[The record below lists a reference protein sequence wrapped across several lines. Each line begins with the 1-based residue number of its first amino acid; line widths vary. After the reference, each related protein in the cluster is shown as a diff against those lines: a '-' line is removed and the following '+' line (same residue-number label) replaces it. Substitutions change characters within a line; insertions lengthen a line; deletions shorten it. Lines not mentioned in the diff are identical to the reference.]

1 MPHFKRQ
8 EEEGLVKHKVEG
20 FRASNTT
27 VFYDLI
33 GSIPEDTCRL
43 LQRKV
48 WAQGVYNT
56 PREVYE

>member
-33 GSIPEDTCRL
+33 GSIP
-43 LQRKV
+43 
-48 WAQGVYNT
+48 AQG
-56 PREVYE
+56 E